1 MGKTGSIE
9 WVQIKGRKGQ
19 TRLVPKRDAAAKRPG
34 PAQRYDS
41 SGRIRRQIKRS
52 EKAILGSKTISR
64 RPVKPTESAE
74 STESTE

>member
-19 TRLVPKRDAAAKRPG
+19 TRLVPKRDATAKRPG

-41 SGRIRRQIKRS
+41 SGRIRRQLRRS
-52 EKAILGSKTISR
+52 EKAILGSKVISR
-64 RPVKPTESAE
+64 RPVKPTEPAE
-74 STESTE
+74 SAAE

>member
-52 EKAILGSKTISR
+52 EKAILGSKAKPAR
-64 RPVKPTESAE
+64 RPVE

>member
-19 TRLVPKRDAAAKRPG
+19 TRLVAKRDAAAKRPG

-41 SGRIRRQIKRS
+41 SGHTRRQIKRS
-52 EKAILGSKTISR
+52 EKAILGSKAKPSR
-64 RPVKPTESAE
+64 RPAE
-74 STESTE
+74 STESAE